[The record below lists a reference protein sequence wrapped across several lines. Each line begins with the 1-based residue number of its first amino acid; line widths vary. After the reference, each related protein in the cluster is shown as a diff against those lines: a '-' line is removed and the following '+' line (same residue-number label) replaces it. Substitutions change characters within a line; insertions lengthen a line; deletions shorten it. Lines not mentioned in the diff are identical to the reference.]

1 MIMEYYYDLEV
12 MADLI
17 ADLMD
22 YLLADSIE
30 TDQQENR
37 QEQD

>member
-1 MIMEYYYDLEV
+1 MEYYYDLEV